1 MSENMTPLK
10 KPTWRDRLHDWKT
23 AVQRHLVIGKHKL
36 HKKRQASA
44 KASVRWLR
52 TRPFYH
58 HVGHAL
64 YDLGFQAEYLV
75 VRTGRGIRFAA
86 FQLVRGCVYVAKK
99 LKRIAC
105 RLGTML
111 WNEILCTPVVF
122 VRGIWRIARNAVWVA
137 KTYGVWRAL
146 KQAGANLRHG
156 VELYGKLVPRTMAY
170 VVPVVAAMLCWGF
183 VEDQLAQSYVLAVQ
197 VKGQNVGFV
206 ASENVFESAKDS
218 VNERINYAATNH
230 TGWDITPTYTVAAI
244 EDKSE
249 LLNETTM
256 ADAILRTSEDEIRTG
271 TALYIDG
278 ELRRVTTDGETLKD
292 HIQQMKAPF
301 DTGEEN
307 VTVGFNHEVELEDGI
322 YFNDSFS
329 DVDEVMNY
337 LSSDEVKQELYTLV
351 PGDSI
356 SLIASKN
363 GLTQAELYE
372 LNPGLKQDSKLFPG
386 DQLIVQKQET
396 VLEIRVNKEITY
408 TEEIPFSTKTT
419 TSENYDFGTV
429 KTLVEGQPGEE
440 KITALQTYD
449 ADGNILHTEILSTQ
463 ILREPVTK
471 EVVKGTRLKSGSI
484 GKVGN
489 GTLMWPVPSYRYCAR
504 WATGRHRG
512 VDINGPVGTPIY
524 SADSGVVV
532 KAGMN
537 RAGAGSNYGL
547 SMIIDHGNG
556 IKTVYA
562 HCSALYV
569 SAGQSVSQ
577 GQHIANIGMTGRT
590 TGPHLHFEIRNS
602 SGIVP
607 PQSVFHGK

>member
-10 KPTWRDRLHDWKT
+10 KPTWRDRLHDMKV
-23 AVQRHLVIGKHKL
+23 AVQRHLVIGKHKI
-36 HKKRQASA
+36 HKKRQAGTN
-44 KASVRWLR
+44 ASVRWLR
-52 TRPFYH
+52 ARPIYH
-58 HVGHAL
+58 RIGHVL

-75 VRTGRGIRFAA
+75 IRTGRGIRFAA
-86 FQLVRGCVYVAKK
+86 HQLVHGSVYLAHRLKK
-99 LKRIAC
+99 GLR
-105 RLGTML
+105 RMGHFL
-111 WNEILCTPVVF
+111 WEEILSAPVVF

-137 KTYGVWRAL
+137 KTYGVRHAC
-146 KQAGANLRHG
+146 KQVFANLRNG
-156 VELYGKLVPRTMAY
+156 VKLYGNLVPRTLAY
-170 VVPVVAAMLCWGF
+170 VVPVVVAFFCWGY
-183 VEDQLAQSYVLAVQ
+183 VENQLAQDYVLAVH
-197 VKGQNVGFV
+197 VKGQDVGFV
-206 ASENVFESAKDS
+206 ASENIFESAKDS
-218 VNERINYAATNH
+218 VNERINYAATNQ
-230 TGWDITPTYTVAAI
+230 TSWDITPSYTVAAVN
-244 EDKSE
+244 DQQE

-256 ADAILRTSEDEIRTG
+256 ADAILRTSDDEIQEG

-278 ELRRVTTDGETLKD
+278 ELRRVTTDGTTLKD
-292 HIQQMKAPF
+292 HIQQMKAPYE
-301 DTGEEN
+301 TGEEG
-307 VTVGFNHEVELEDGI
+307 VTVSFNHEVELEDGI

-329 DVDEVMNY
+329 DVNEVMNY

-363 GLTQAELYE
+363 GLSQAELYE
-372 LNPGLKQDSKLFPG
+372 LNPGLHQDSKLFPG

-396 VLEIRVNKEITY
+396 VLEIRVNKQITY
-408 TEEIPFSTKTT
+408 KEEIPFSTTTT

-429 KTLVEGQPGEE
+429 KTLVEGQNGEQE
-440 KITALQTYD
+440 ITAMQTYD
-449 ADGNILHTEILSTQ
+449 ADGNILHTEILSTVV
-463 ILREPVTK
+463 LREPVTK

-489 GTLMWPVPSYRYCAR
+489 GTMMWPVPNYRYCAR

-524 SADSGVVV
+524 AADSGVVV

-547 SMIIDHGNG
+547 SLIIDHGNG
-556 IKTVYA
+556 MKTVYA

-602 SGIVP
+602 SGMIP
-607 PQSVFHGK
+607 PQNVFRGK